1 MNKVF
6 SGEYYLNLE
15 KPFINMVSKLK
26 ISGSEIT
33 IGDRRRPVADIIAV
47 ASTDAGIAV
56 TFRDGSSD
64 LADGSTA
71 DVFTIRDRCPW
82 AMAII

>member
-1 MNKVF
+1 M
-6 SGEYYLNLE
+6 
-15 KPFINMVSKLK
+15 
-26 ISGSEIT
+26 
-33 IGDRRRPVADIIAV
+33 ADIIAV